1 MTVLDFS
8 MTDLDLSITDLSLV
22 LFVVGLDKDWL
33 VAGDDH
39 HPLRPVLGVLV
50 PCRVGCL
57 II

>member
-1 MTVLDFS
+1 
-8 MTDLDLSITDLSLV
+8 
-22 LFVVGLDKDWL
+22 VVGLDKDWL

-57 II
+57 IICSRNMKEARKLLH